1 MDIAKRRALARLFC
15 IYASQFGFRSC
26 WGGTQPAKHMLG
38 KVNNCWIKLVLPDK
52 AD

>member
-15 IYASQFGFRSC
+15 IPAAQFWIPELLG
-26 WGGTQPAKHMLG
+26 QDPPAKHMLG
-38 KVNNCWIKLVLPDK
+38 KANNCWIKLELPDR